1 MKKKYETLS
10 MDVVS
15 VSPQALLKGSVVV
28 KTSVPVTLPKD
39 NVSVEDFQAGL
50 DNPDGTDFK
59 DLSF

>member
-1 MKKKYETLS
+1 

-28 KTSVPVTLPKD
+28 KTSVPVTLPKE
-39 NVSVEDFQAGL
+39 NVSVEDFQAGFGSEGG
-50 DNPDGTDFK
+50 NDFK